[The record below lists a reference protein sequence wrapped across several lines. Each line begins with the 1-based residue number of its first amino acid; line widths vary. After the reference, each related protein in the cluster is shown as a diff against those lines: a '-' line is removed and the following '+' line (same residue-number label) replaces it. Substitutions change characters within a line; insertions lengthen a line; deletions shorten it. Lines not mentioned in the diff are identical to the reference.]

1 MSRIGTKPVVIPDGV
16 TATPRRGAI
25 EIKGPKGS
33 LEVTVPEGI
42 KAVLEDGTVVVSR
55 QSEEKRIKSFHGLT
69 RSLINNSVIGV
80 SEGFTKVLRI
90 TGTGYK
96 ADLLGRA
103 GLRFSLGYSHPV
115 DFALPQGIEATVEE
129 RGTLLSLHGIDKQ
142 LVGETAAR
150 IRKIRPPDSY
160 KGKGVRYEGEK
171 LRLKPGKAGAATK

>member
-16 TATPRRGAI
+16 TATSKRGSV

-33 LEVTVPEGI
+33 LKVSVPEGI
-42 KAVLEDGTVVVSR
+42 KAALQDGAIVVSR

-80 SEGFTKVLRI
+80 SEGFKKVLRI

-96 ADLLGRA
+96 ADLVGKT
-103 GLRFSLGYSHPV
+103 GLRLSLGYSHPV
-115 DFALPQGIEATVEE
+115 DFTLPQGVEAAVEE
-129 RGTLLSLHGIDKQ
+129 RGTLLSIHGIDKQ
-142 LVGETAAR
+142 VVGETAAR

-160 KGKGVRYEGEK
+160 KGKGVRYEDEQ
-171 LRLKPGKAGAATK
+171 LRLKPGKAGAAK

>member
-1 MSRIGTKPVVIPDGV
+1 MSRIGIKPVVIPDGV
-16 TATPRRGAI
+16 TATSRRGSV

-33 LEVTVPEGI
+33 LKVSVPEGI
-42 KAVLEDGTVVVSR
+42 KAALKDGAIVVSR

-80 SEGFTKVLRI
+80 SEGFKKVLRI

-96 ADLLGRA
+96 ADLVGKT
-103 GLRFSLGYSHPV
+103 GLRLSLGYSHPV
-115 DFALPQGIEATVEE
+115 DFTLPQGVEATVEE
-129 RGTLLSLHGIDKQ
+129 RGTLLSIHGIDKQ
-142 LVGETAAR
+142 VVGETAAR

-171 LRLKPGKAGAATK
+171 LRLKPGKAGAAK

>member
-33 LEVTVPEGI
+33 LKVTVPEGI

-96 ADLLGRA
+96 ADLLGKT
-103 GLRFSLGYSHPV
+103 GLRLSLGYSHPV

>member
-1 MSRIGTKPVVIPDGV
+1 MSRIGTRPVVIPDGV
-16 TATPRRGAI
+16 TATPRKGAI

-42 KAVLEDGTVVVSR
+42 KAALEDGTVVVSR

-96 ADLLGRA
+96 ADLVGKA
-103 GLRFSLGYSHPV
+103 ELRFSLGYSHPV
-115 DFALPQGIEATVEE
+115 DFPLPKGVEATVEE
-129 RGTLLSLHGIDKQ
+129 RGTLVSLHGIDKQ

-160 KGKGVRYEGEK
+160 KGKGVRYEGEQ
-171 LRLKPGKAGAATK
+171 LRLKPGKAGAAK

>member
-1 MSRIGTKPVVIPDGV
+1 MSRIGAKPVVIPDGV
-16 TATPRRGAI
+16 TATSKRGTI

-33 LEVTVPEGI
+33 LKVTVPEGI

-55 QSEEKRIKSFHGLT
+55 QSEEKRIKSFHGLA

-96 ADLLGRA
+96 VDLVGKTQ
-103 GLRFSLGYSHPV
+103 LRFSLGYSHPV
-115 DFALPQGIEATVEE
+115 DFALPHGIEATVEE
-129 RGTLLSLHGIDKQ
+129 RGTLLSVHGIDKQ

-160 KGKGVRYEGEK
+160 KGKGVRYEGEELK
-171 LRLKPGKAGAATK
+171 LKPGKAGAATK

>member
-16 TATPRRGAI
+16 TATPKQGVI

-33 LEVTVPEGI
+33 LEVAIPKGI
-42 KAVLEDGTVVVSR
+42 KAVLENGTVVVSR
-55 QSEEKRIKSFHGLT
+55 QSEEKRMKSFHGLT

-96 ADLLGRA
+96 ADLVGKA
-103 GLRFSLGYSHPV
+103 ELRLSLGYSHPV
-115 DFALPQGIEATVEE
+115 DFALPQGVEAAVEE
-129 RGTLLSLHGIDKQ
+129 RGTLLSLHGTDKQ

-150 IRKIRPPDSY
+150 IRKVRPPDSY

-171 LRLKPGKAGAATK
+171 LKLKPGKAGAAK

>member
-16 TATPRRGAI
+16 TATPKKGAI
-25 EIKGPKGS
+25 EINGPKGS
-33 LEVTVPEGI
+33 LKVAVPEGI

-55 QSEEKRIKSFHGLT
+55 QGEEKRIKSFHGLT

-96 ADLLGRA
+96 ADLVGKA
-103 GLRFSLGYSHPV
+103 ELRLSLGYSHPV
-115 DFALPQGIEATVEE
+115 DFPLPQGVEATVEE

-171 LRLKPGKAGAATK
+171 LRLKPGKAGAAK

>member
-16 TATPRRGAI
+16 TATPRSGSV

-33 LEVTVPEGI
+33 LKVSVPEGI
-42 KAVLEDGTVVVSR
+42 KAALQDGAIVVSR

-80 SEGFTKVLRI
+80 SEGFKKVLRI

-96 ADLLGRA
+96 ADLVGKT
-103 GLRFSLGYSHPV
+103 GLRLSLGYSHPV
-115 DFALPQGIEATVEE
+115 DFTLPQGVEAAVEE
-129 RGTLLSLHGIDKQ
+129 RGTLLSIHGIDKQ
-142 LVGETAAR
+142 VVGETAAR

-171 LRLKPGKAGAATK
+171 LRLKPGKAGAAK

>member
-16 TATPRRGAI
+16 TATPKRGAI

-33 LEVTVPEGI
+33 LEVSVPEGI
-42 KAVLEDGTVVVSR
+42 KAALEDGTVVVSR

-80 SEGFTKVLRI
+80 SEGFKKVLRI

-96 ADLLGRA
+96 ADLVGKTA
-103 GLRFSLGYSHPV
+103 LRLSLGYSHPV
-115 DFALPQGIEATVEE
+115 DFTLPQGVEATVEE
-129 RGTLLSLHGIDKQ
+129 RGTLLSIHGIDKQ
-142 LVGETAAR
+142 VVGETAAR

-160 KGKGVRYEGEK
+160 KGKGVRYEDEK
-171 LRLKPGKAGAATK
+171 LKLKPGKAGAAK

>member
-16 TATPRRGAI
+16 TATSKQGTI

-33 LEVTVPEGI
+33 LRVTVPEGI
-42 KAVLEDGTVVVSR
+42 KAVLENGTVVVSR

-96 ADLLGRA
+96 ADLLGKS
-103 GLRFSLGYSHPV
+103 GLRLSLGYSHPV
-115 DFALPQGIEATVEE
+115 DFALPHGVEATVEE
-129 RGTLLSLHGIDKQ
+129 RGTLLSVHGIDKQ

-171 LRLKPGKAGAATK
+171 LKLKPGKAGAAK

>member
-1 MSRIGTKPVVIPDGV
+1 MSRIGTRPVVIPDGV
-16 TATPRRGAI
+16 TATPRKGAI
-25 EIKGPKGS
+25 KIKGPKGS

-42 KAVLEDGTVVVSR
+42 KAALEDGTVVVSR
-55 QSEEKRIKSFHGLT
+55 QSEEKKIKSFHGLT

-96 ADLLGRA
+96 ADLVGKA
-103 GLRFSLGYSHPV
+103 DLRFSLGYSHPV
-115 DFALPQGIEATVEE
+115 DFPLPKGVEATVEE
-129 RGTLLSLHGIDKQ
+129 RGTLVSLHGIDKQ

-160 KGKGVRYEGEK
+160 KGKGVRYEGEQ
-171 LRLKPGKAGAATK
+171 LRLKPGKAGAAK

>member
-42 KAVLEDGTVVVSR
+42 KAVLEDGTVVVFR

-96 ADLLGRA
+96 ADLLGKT

-171 LRLKPGKAGAATK
+171 LKLKPGKAGAATK

>member
-1 MSRIGTKPVVIPDGV
+1 MSRIGMKPVVIPDGV
-16 TATPRRGAI
+16 KATPKRGAI
-25 EIKGPKGS
+25 EIRGPKGS
-33 LEVTVPEGI
+33 LEVPVPEGI
-42 KAVLEDGTVVVSR
+42 KAALQDGTVVVSR

-96 ADLLGRA
+96 ADLVGKT
-103 GLRFSLGYSHPV
+103 GLRLSLGYSRPV
-115 DFALPQGIEATVEE
+115 DFSLPQGVDAAVEE

-171 LRLKPGKAGAATK
+171 LKLKPGKAGAAK

>member
-16 TATPRRGAI
+16 TATPGNGAI
-25 EIKGPKGS
+25 EIKGPKGD
-33 LEVTVPEGI
+33 LEVALPEGI
-42 KAVLEDGTVVVSR
+42 KVVLRDGAVVVSR
-55 QSEEKRIKSFHGLT
+55 QSEEKRIKSFHGLV
-69 RSLINNSVIGV
+69 RSLINNSVTGV

-96 ADLLGRA
+96 ADLLGKT
-103 GLRFSLGYSHPV
+103 GLRLSLGYSHPV
-115 DFALPQGIEATVEE
+115 DFPLPRGVEAAVEE

-171 LRLKPGKAGAATK
+171 LKLKPGKSGAAK

>member
-1 MSRIGTKPVVIPDGV
+1 MSRIGTRPVVIPDGV
-16 TATPRRGAI
+16 TATPRKGAI

-42 KAVLEDGTVVVSR
+42 KAALEDGTVVVSR

-96 ADLLGRA
+96 ADLVGKA
-103 GLRFSLGYSHPV
+103 DLRFSLGYSHPV
-115 DFALPQGIEATVEE
+115 DFPLPKGVEATVEE
-129 RGTLLSLHGIDKQ
+129 RGTLVSLHGIDKQ

-160 KGKGVRYEGEK
+160 KGKGVRYEGEQ
-171 LRLKPGKAGAATK
+171 LRLKPGKAGAAK